1 MPEPAYLEAEVAG
14 KVEDVQVGCGVE
26 GQGVWVQGHPGE
38 QTQLRVRAEVPVKNL
53 DFRVDDSIGMSSDC
67 EDLS

>member
-14 KVEDVQVGCGVE
+14 KVEDVEVSCGVE
-26 GQGVWVQGHPGE
+26 GQGVWVQGHPVE

-53 DFRVDDSIGMSSDC
+53 SLELMTQ
-67 EDLS
+67 